1 MPDEVQEQ
9 ATEQAP
15 EEKAPEVT
23 LEQLTEQLQQ
33 ALKIAETQ
41 KNEIAGLNRKVSEE
55 QKAVNEL
62 KTKNMTDEERRQQE
76 TLEMQKTLTNQFK
89 ENALLKAEI
98 PLELAG
104 LVKGSNQAEIN
115 QEVDMLAKYRID
127 IQSSIAK
134 ENEVLRKQL
143 EELKVKGQATGK
155 PQVGSTTVDRSK
167 MSFAEANALALAQGG
182 KA

>member
-134 ENEVLRKQL
+134 ENEALKKQL
-143 EELKVKGQATGK
+143 EEYRVKGQATK
-155 PQVGSTTVDRSK
+155 APIIGSASIDRSK
-167 MSFAEANALALAQGG
+167 LTIQEATDLYKRENGLT
-182 KA
+182 